1 MKIPIQVRVI
11 SQTKKNVKMSHFQVQ
26 GGVQSGSNGST
37 FLFGMFGKQKDKGS
51 KVPKSQTQQLI
62 I

>member
-11 SQTKKNVKMSHFQVQ
+11 SQTKKNAKMSHFQVQ
-26 GGVQSGSNGST
+26 GGAQSGSNGSA

-51 KVPKSQTQQLI
+51 KVPNSQTQQMVI
-62 I
+62 